1 MKKAKKII
9 VYIPVVI
16 SAALAVVLFALRLN
30 LVAVVNVAFMCIC
43 TVLIL
48 IGLMK
53 SKKLYPQ
60 ILTSYAISAAAVT
73 LYYTIFGADAG
84 FGAFSSCLAGWKSAE
99 HMLFASAGNFGW
111 RLLGN
116 ILLIAPAAIILA
128 ALFVLAKKTMKKQ
141 KVQRAITSVLSIV
154 FVFTTVLYLLTM
166 NLRSKPNVERMW
178 EGHDDYLKRVDKAST
193 DSPNVL
199 FILMDDLG
207 YGDVSLNGAIYDTP
221 NIDRIGEEGVN
232 LENFYSSYSVCSPSR
247 FALLT
252 GRYPFR
258 GYADNVI
265 YPTISSTSEFAT
277 TRLFNS
283 VEMGANC
290 DGMLGDEI
298 TVAEVFQN
306 AGYNTG
312 AFGKWHLG
320 DYGEYLPTNQGFDY
334 FYGSHHVNDMTP
346 FYHVAEENGE
356 YEIVHGYDE
365 LQDQSMATK
374 WIHDEITDWITDTVQ
389 NSEEPFFAYY
399 ASPWPHAPVFAG
411 DDFDGTTG
419 MGTYVD
425 CVTEFDFYLG
435 ELFATLEDLGV
446 MDDTIIIFSSDN
458 GPALEGSVNELRG
471 GKYLAYEGGQKVP
484 FMVRWGNNDGLWEI
498 GTVLEQSATM
508 VDLFPTLIE
517 LCGITGNGGT
527 ENYLPADR
535 VIDGVSMLPLLT
547 GDKVIHTQEHPILH
561 MKREKL
567 RAIQYT
573 KTTESVL
580 STESYADYDFDVLHD
595 NENIT
600 FKYFRNIQNDNSAFF
615 DKFRKNWLHILT
627 DDSGENYNR
636 ATVYPEIAEEMD
648 AKMDEVMTS
657 FKENRRGINRE
668 YYSK

>member
-1 MKKAKKII
+1 MKKEKKKI
-9 VYIPVVI
+9 VYVPAVI
-16 SAALAVVLFALRLN
+16 SAILAIALFALRLN
-30 LVAVVNVAFMCIC
+30 FAAVINVAFMCIC
-43 TVLIL
+43 TVIIL
-48 IGLMK
+48 ISLIV
-53 SKKLYPQ
+53 SKKLYTEL
-60 ILTSYAISAAAVT
+60 LTAYAIPAAAVT
-73 LYYTIFGADAG
+73 LYYIIFGADAG
-84 FGAFSSCLAGWKSAE
+84 FGAFSNCLTGWKSAE
-99 HMLFASAGNFGW
+99 HTLFAGSGNIGL
-111 RLLGN
+111 RILGN

-128 ALFVLAKKTMKKQ
+128 LLFVLSKKTLKKQ
-141 KVQRAITSVLSIV
+141 KTQRVISGVLSVV
-154 FVFTTVLYLLTM
+154 FIFTTVLYLLTM
-166 NLRSKPNVERMW
+166 NLRSKPNVERLW
-178 EGHDDYLKRVDKAST
+178 EGHDDYLKKVDKAST
-193 DSPNVL
+193 DNPNVL

-232 LENFYSSYSVCSPSR
+232 LENFYSCYSVCSPAR
-247 FALLT
+247 FGLLT

-283 VEMGANC
+283 FEMGANC

-298 TVAEVFQN
+298 TIAEVFQN

-356 YEIVHGYDE
+356 YEIIHGTEE
-365 LQDQSMATK
+365 LQDQSMLTE
-374 WIHDEITDWITDTVQ
+374 WIHGEITEWITDKVT
-389 NSEEPFFAYY
+389 NSDEPFFAYY
-399 ASPWPHAPVFAG
+399 ASPWPHGPVYAG

-425 CVTEFDFYLG
+425 CVTEFDTYLG
-435 ELFATLEDLGV
+435 RLFATLEDLGV
-446 MDDTIIIFSSDN
+446 MDDTIIVFTSDN

-484 FMVRWGNNDGLWEI
+484 FMVRWGNNDGLWDA
-498 GTVLEQSATM
+498 GTTLEQSAVL

-527 ENYLPADR
+527 ENYLPTDR
-535 VIDGVSMLPLLT
+535 TIDGISMLPILT
-547 GDKVIHTQEHPILH
+547 GDKVIHTEEYPILH

-567 RAIQYT
+567 KAIQYT

-580 STESYADYDFDVLHD
+580 SMESCKNYTYDVLKD
-595 NENIT
+595 NDYLT
-600 FKYFRNIQNDNSAFF
+600 FKYFQNIQNDNSAFF
-615 DKFRKNWLHILT
+615 DKFRKKWLHILT

-636 ATVYPEIAEEMD
+636 ATVYPEVAEEMD
-648 AKMDEVMTS
+648 AKMNEIMAS

-668 YYSK
+668 YYS